1 MTRFLLALFLV
12 LLSLR
17 PVDAEQLKS
26 KLGFFIDMPSG
37 FGLKNGDGRTRYAFT
52 DPEGGMEYDILAYEP
67 GRFADAPEL
76 ASQTLGKLGS
86 SGALTPYSYEGRK
99 AILAE
104 LGFALNGAS
113 QKGYGLFIEGRKSAG
128 GRGAIDEYSYALL
141 AYAPEA
147 DFAVYSD
154 FILSCIDS
162 FSVDAAA
169 RRSPGPVSQFT
180 LDWPPLRDGEKSV
193 ALAGGG
199 RASLPWAE
207 AEAEQEA
214 QTDMREYKVLTAYAD
229 EPTLSPDAWARF
241 YRMVY
246 RESAARLDR
255 LAMETTKTV
264 PPEDPTEA
272 ARKILAWV
280 QGFVYERDEKGS
292 DFTPPLGRLR
302 RDGRL
307 RLPSRRRRDNSPA
320 SRDRRYPHGVAR
332 VFARHARSRRPRRR
346 PALRLQGEEIP
357 GRRDDGQNR
366 LGHDSRRHGRLD
378 KMDGNRTG
386 QLTYVDPSPPLS
398 LEWHILCTEQKQ
410 PLLPW
415 HLYYLSFHPSWPT
428 AR

>member
-292 DFTPPLGRLR
+292 DFTPPLTAAYGATGDCDSRAVVAAIILR
-302 RDGRL
+302 RLGIDAIL
-307 RLPSRRRRDNSPA
+307 MVSREYSHA
-320 SRDRRYPHGVAR
+320 MLGVD
-332 VFARHARSRRPRRR
+332 VP
-346 PALRLQGEEIP
+346 GG
-357 GRRDDGQNR
+357 GRRFDFKGKR
-366 LGHDSRRHGRLD
+366 YLVGETTAKIGLGMIAADMADWTKWTGIEL
-378 KMDGNRTG
+378 GN
-386 QLTYVDPSPPLS
+386 
-398 LEWHILCTEQKQ
+398 
-410 PLLPW
+410 
-415 HLYYLSFHPSWPT
+415 
-428 AR
+428 